1 MAGKNTMAG
10 RSTRIAAL
18 AALASLPLFAEA
30 QSTYRCSG
38 SDGKRYYGSTI
49 PQPCYGRRVE
59 VLNSQGM
66 VVRRI
71 DPEGDEKQRVA
82 KEAQAENERKRE
94 TASREAQRRDRAL
107 LATYGS
113 EKDIEE
119 QRVRALADNQRSVK
133 DVEARIQDIRK
144 RQASYEREM
153 TFYPSPKN
161 PPSKL
166 LEDIK
171 AAEVDLAAQQDLL
184 AIMRKEVEQI
194 NARYS
199 DEKKRF
205 VQLTK
210 RR

>member
-1 MAGKNTMAG
+1 MAGKNT
-10 RSTRIAAL
+10 RIAVL
-18 AALASLPLFAEA
+18 AALAGLPLFAEA

-38 SDGKRYYGSTI
+38 SDGKRYYGSTV

-94 TASREAQRRDRAL
+94 TASRETQRRDRAL

-171 AAEVDLAAQQDLL
+171 AAEVDLSAQQDLL
-184 AIMRKEVEQI
+184 AIKRKEVEQI